1 MPAVFSSL
9 ILYSAAAFRATCMFH
24 PHHPSWLVDAGA
36 LPDSPAVQRIVVLG
50 DPDVRLVHPLLNNP
64 LLARTVLVVP
74 SSNPAKWIPVGECS
88 SSASLVI
95 LRTNK
100 KHSKGGA
107 LHLLSVLQRA
117 ARTPLRPVKQ
127 YSQYDY
133 EGREETFG
141 FVPMS
146 TMAEDTSE
154 AESAGVL
161 PIPSFHAVI
170 NFLDGRT
177 GSEREALRTGI
188 LTTSL
193 VGGFLLTGNGKGKT
207 QVTAPRRASRL
218 SFLSRRP
225 SPAPPT
231 AAGEEAEHGAE
242 ERCAHVIHV
251 IPPSSTLPSK
261 TVQNLEHF
269 LINHCRTA
277 ASTSSLPTPI
287 STTKSATHYA
297 YILPFN
303 LLLSSHGP
311 SILDFAL
318 AGALD
323 GGGSKAWI
331 RSMHDVR
338 VTGGSIKM
346 LSSGLPTPP
355 DSEEE
360 LGGVKGGYQLS
371 DSPPLYAEEERQKT
385 LRALEKGKGR
395 DRVGSTLGKNP
406 VRYSPSLTGGG
417 SIRLSKS
424 DGTGESTRRPTSRD
438 RRRSERSKP
447 EHGHSQSR
455 SKSDHGHRSTRLTV
469 STTPQRAQTVSSK
482 HTSRTTKP
490 SRSPS
495 TIKPIPQHTVPSVP
509 RSPTVAEP
517 HPVHHTHAHTRTP
530 SNTHVSHA
538 LPSLLTPR
546 NTPPI
551 TMKSNATWNGREKP
565 LPRILRRKEGKLDVR
580 QRASWF
586 LSFWSKD

>member
-1 MPAVFSSL
+1 
-9 ILYSAAAFRATCMFH
+9 MFH

-36 LPDSPAVQRIVVLG
+36 LPASPAVQRIVVLG

-74 SSNPAKWIPVGECS
+74 SSNPVKWIPVGECS

-117 ARTPLRPVKQ
+117 ARTPLKPVKQ

-207 QVTAPRRASRL
+207 QVTAPRRMSRL

-225 SPAPPT
+225 SPTLPT
-231 AAGEEAEHGAE
+231 AGEEAEHGAE

-269 LINHCRTA
+269 LISHCRTA
-277 ASTSSLPTPI
+277 ASTSSLPAPI
-287 STTKSATHYA
+287 PTIKSATHYA

-338 VTGGSIKM
+338 VTGGSVKM
-346 LSSGLPTPP
+346 LGSGLPTPP

-360 LGGVKGGYQLS
+360 LGDVKDGYQLS
-371 DSPPLYAEEERQKT
+371 DSPPLDAEEERRRT

-395 DRVGSTLGKNP
+395 ERAGSTLGNNP
-406 VRYSPSLTGGG
+406 VRYSQPLTGSG

-424 DGTGESTRRPTSRD
+424 DGTGENTRRPTSRD
-438 RRRSERSKP
+438 RRRSERVRP

-455 SKSDHGHRSTRLTV
+455 SKSDHGHRLTRP
-469 STTPQRAQTVSSK
+469 TTPQRAQTVSSK
-482 HTSRTTKP
+482 HTSRTMKP

-495 TIKPIPQHTVPSVP
+495 TTKPIPPHAVPSP
-509 RSPTVAEP
+509 PSPTVAKP
-517 HPVHHTHAHTRTP
+517 YPVHHTHTHARTP
-530 SNTHVSHA
+530 SDTHVSQA
-538 LPSLLTPR
+538 LPSLPIPR

-551 TMKSNATWNGREKP
+551 TMKSNATWNAREKP
-565 LPRILRRKEGKLDVR
+565 LPRILRRKEGKLDAR
-580 QRASWF
+580 QRSSWF